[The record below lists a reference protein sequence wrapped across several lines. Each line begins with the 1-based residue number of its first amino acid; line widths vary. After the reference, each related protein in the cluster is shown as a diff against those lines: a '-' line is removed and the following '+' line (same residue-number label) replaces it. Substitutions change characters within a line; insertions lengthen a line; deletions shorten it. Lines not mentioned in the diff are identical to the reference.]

1 MTFHELL
8 HQVSFDEIVPF
19 IERYCGRNELA
30 LYKVHYD
37 YMRHQTPIQGEEVTA
52 IVRNGK
58 LDEWESFHLYVFSL
72 EGENL
77 EHEVAKELIVEPDV
91 KASLAEIAMCCL
103 LHTFFYGFIKE
114 QMDDRY
120 ESKDIYVV
128 DNLDIHITRL
138 RAKRVIRAVEAAG
151 GKVPSVKKVLKIRS
165 FRSIIRWMCKK
176 AEQSMKKNIK
186 VGKRQKSMRS
196 CARQIIM
203 IEYYKRLWMVND
215 IVRAMLK
222 SSMSSIDDIEN
233 LLFYNH
239 IQPYQYTTRS
249 YDSQKRVDWMKELI
263 EKYEAFNMP
272 SYKNCIVC
280 IGTSTAHPFRM
291 EEMGIIECIVSLC
304 TGTNAFY
311 VYTDDILGQ
320 DMRVTT
326 AFYE

>member
-8 HQVSFDEIVPF
+8 HQVSFDEIIPF

-37 YMRHQTPIQGEEVTA
+37 YMRHLTPKQGEEVTA

-58 LDEWESFHLYVFSL
+58 LDEWESSHLYASSL
-72 EGENL
+72 EDNNL
-77 EHEVAKELIVEPDV
+77 ENAVAKELIVEPDV

-103 LHTFFYGFIKE
+103 SHTAFNGFIE
-114 QMDDRY
+114 EHMDDRY

-128 DNLDIHITRL
+128 DKLDIHITRL
-138 RAKRVIRAVEAAG
+138 WAKRVVRAIEAAG
-151 GKVPSVKKVLKIRS
+151 GKVPSVKEVLKIQS
-165 FRSIIRWMCKK
+165 FRSVIRWMCKK
-176 AEQSMKKNIK
+176 TEQSMKKNIK
-186 VGKRQKSMRS
+186 EGKRQKNKRS
-196 CARQIIM
+196 YARQIILT
-203 IEYYKRLWMVND
+203 EYYKRLWMVND

-222 SSMSSIDDIEN
+222 SSMASIDDIEA

-239 IQPYQYTTRS
+239 IQSYQYTTRS
-249 YDSQKRVDWMKELI
+249 YDSQKRVEWMKELI
-263 EKYEAFNMP
+263 EKFEAFNMP

-280 IGTSTAHPFRM
+280 IGTSSEHPFRM
-291 EEMGIIECIVSLC
+291 EEMSIIELIVSFC

-311 VYTDDILGQ
+311 IYTDDILGQ

-326 AFYE
+326 VFYE